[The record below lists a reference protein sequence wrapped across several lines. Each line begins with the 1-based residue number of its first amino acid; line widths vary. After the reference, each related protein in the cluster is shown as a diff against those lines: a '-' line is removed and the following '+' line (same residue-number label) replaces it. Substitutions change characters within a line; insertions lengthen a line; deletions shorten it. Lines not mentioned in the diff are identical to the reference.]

1 MTVSN
6 SSPFTLSPNLL
17 ANTPFSQTSP
27 PYPPLHAALGLVP
40 TPIPDI
46 PISSIFLILFL
57 CSALAHITILRT
69 NRRRSQKFIM
79 SGMLF
84 GFSVSRVIS
93 SALRIAWSVHRSNM
107 RLALAAQVF
116 VAAGVVLLFLINM
129 IFTSRLLRASH
140 PGWAWK
146 GVVRWTLRGVYVS
159 LFASLVTFITAIIYS
174 FFTRD
179 PDALRR
185 DRVVQLVVGTYLAVC
200 AFLPVPLLALRLL
213 LPASH
218 LVTKPKERE
227 QKVEKFGTGRFR
239 TKIRLV
245 LASSL
250 LLSLGAAFRAGIAYM
265 PRDSNAP
272 AWYQGRACFYVMNFG
287 IEVFVVW
294 LYAAMRVDR
303 RFIVPNGTKKAGDFK
318 KAGAGGLPVRRE
330 GDGLQ
335 EVEGRWKWLRGWKGE
350 WVVTSEEDFFA
361 ESENMDVE
369 GTVKSGG
376 MTPETGED
384 LEKGES

>member
-1 MTVSN
+1 MT
-6 SSPFTLSPNLL
+6 P
-17 ANTPFSQTSP
+17 SP
-27 PYPPLHAALGLVP
+27 PYEPLHAALGLVP

-46 PISSIFLILFL
+46 PISSVFLILFL
-57 CSALAHITILRT
+57 TAALAHITLLRT
-69 NRRRSQKFIM
+69 NRQRSQKFLM

-93 SALRIAWSVHRSNM
+93 CILRIAWSVHRTNM

-146 GVVRWTLRGVYVS
+146 PVVRWTFRGLYVS

-174 FFTRD
+174 FFTMD
-179 PDALRR
+179 PAALRR

-200 AFLPVPLLALRLL
+200 AFLPIPLLALRLL
-213 LPASH
+213 LPASYM
-218 LVTKPKERE
+218 VMKPKERG

-245 LASSL
+245 LGSSL
-250 LLSLGAAFRAGIAYM
+250 LLSLGACFRAGIAYM
-265 PRDSNAP
+265 PRDRNDP

-287 IEVFVVW
+287 IEAFVVW

-303 RFIVPNGTKKAGDFK
+303 RFIVPNGTKRVGDFRK
-318 KAGAGGLPVRRE
+318 GGAGGLPVRRV
-330 GDGLQ
+330 GDGLE

-350 WVVTSEEDFFA
+350 WVITNDEDFFA
-361 ESENMDVE
+361 ESESMDVE
-369 GTVKSGG
+369 GAVKSGE
-376 MTPETGED
+376 MTPETAED

>member
-1 MTVSN
+1 MT
-6 SSPFTLSPNLL
+6 
-17 ANTPFSQTSP
+17 TSP
-27 PYPPLHAALGLVP
+27 PYASLHAVLGLVP

-46 PISSIFLILFL
+46 PISSVFLALFL
-57 CSALAHITILRT
+57 PAALAHITILRT
-69 NRRRSQKFIM
+69 NRGRSQKFIM

-84 GFSVSRVIS
+84 GFSVSRIIS
-93 SALRIAWSVHRSNM
+93 CVLRIAWSVHPTNI

-146 GVVRWTLRGVYVS
+146 RAVRWTFRGLYIS
-159 LFASLVTFITAIIYS
+159 LFASLVTFVTAIIYS
-174 FFTRD
+174 FFTMD
-179 PDALRR
+179 PAALRR
-185 DRVVQLVVGTYLAVC
+185 DRIVQLVVGTYLAVC
-200 AFLPVPLLALRLL
+200 AFLPIPLLALRLL
-213 LPASH
+213 LPASY

-245 LASSL
+245 MCSSL
-250 LLSLGAAFRAGIAYM
+250 LLSLGACFRAGIAYV
-265 PRDSNAP
+265 PRDRNDP
-272 AWYQGRACFYVMNFG
+272 ASYHGRACFYVLNFG

-303 RFIVPNGTKKAGDFK
+303 RFIVPNGTKKVGDFK
-318 KAGAGGLPVRRE
+318 KGGAGGLPVRRE
-330 GDGLQ
+330 GDGLE

-350 WVVTSEEDFFA
+350 WVITSEEDFFE
-361 ESENMDVE
+361 ESESMDVE
-369 GTVKSGG
+369 GAVKSGER
-376 MTPETGED
+376 TPETGED
-384 LEKGES
+384 LEMGES

>member
-1 MTVSN
+1 MT
-6 SSPFTLSPNLL
+6 P
-17 ANTPFSQTSP
+17 SP
-27 PYPPLHAALGLVP
+27 PYEPLHAALGLVP

-46 PISSIFLILFL
+46 PISSVFLILFL
-57 CSALAHITILRT
+57 IAALAHITLLRI
-69 NRRRSQKFIM
+69 NRQRSQKFLM

-93 SALRIAWSVHRSNM
+93 SILRIAWSVHRTNM

-146 GVVRWTLRGVYVS
+146 PVVRWTFRGLYVS

-174 FFTRD
+174 FFTMD
-179 PDALRR
+179 PAALRR

-200 AFLPVPLLALRLL
+200 AFLPIPLLALRLL
-213 LPASH
+213 LPASYM
-218 LVTKPKERE
+218 VTKPKERG

-245 LASSL
+245 LGSSL
-250 LLSLGAAFRAGIAYM
+250 LLSLGACFRAGIAYV
-265 PRDSNAP
+265 PREWNDP
-272 AWYQGRACFYVMNFG
+272 AWYHGRACFYVMNFG

-303 RFIVPNGTKKAGDFK
+303 RFIVPNGTKKVGDFRK
-318 KAGAGGLPVRRE
+318 GGAGGLPVRRV
-330 GDGLQ
+330 GDGLEQ
-335 EVEGRWKWLRGWKGE
+335 VEGRWKWLRGWKGE
-350 WVVTSEEDFFA
+350 WVITNDEDFFA
-361 ESENMDVE
+361 ESESMDVE
-369 GTVKSGG
+369 GAVKSGE
-376 MTPETGED
+376 MTPETAED